1 MKSSRMSPN
10 KRDSVICNVRYQPN
24 NLGSRGFP
32 AVFSKKPQIIHMLI
46 LIQEKYN
53 QTKNDNI
60 IIFPS

>member
-32 AVFSKKPQIIHMLI
+32 AVFSKKTP
-46 LIQEKYN
+46 
-53 QTKNDNI
+53 DNSYVDFNSRKI
-60 IIFPS
+60 